1 MLLLF
6 FQVINTL
13 MRIGIVA
20 GEASGD
26 LLASGLIQA
35 IKAKYPDA
43 EFEGIAGTAMVE
55 AGCKAIYP
63 AEKLAVMGLVEVLS
77 HYRELKGI
85 QNAIIKHFADN
96 PPDVFVGVDAPDFN
110 LTVERKLKT
119 KGIKTVHYVSP
130 SVWAWRQYRV
140 KKIGRSVD
148 LMLTLFPFEADFYH
162 QHDVS
167 VEFVGHPLAEM
178 IPMQPDASAARQK
191 LALPADKQ
199 LVAILPGSRMSEA
212 KMLSQLMLEAAVEIS
227 KQQSGVEFV
236 IPLATAAIREH
247 VESVLSGLK
256 DKPVLHLFDG
266 RSREVM
272 AAVDVIMLASGTA
285 ALEAM
290 LFKRPMVVTYKLSPL
305 TYAIV
310 KRLIKTDFV
319 SLPNILAGEEVAKE
333 LIQNQATAANLAQ
346 ETLRLL
352 QDDGAADAVSERFR
366 NIHLQLRQDASA
378 KAADAILSLV
388 ETDNR

>member
-1 MLLLF
+1 
-6 FQVINTL
+6 

-26 LLASGLIQA
+26 LLASGLIRA
-35 IKAKYPDA
+35 IKAKHPGA
-43 EFEGIAGTAMVE
+43 VFEGIAGPAMVE
-55 AGCKAIYP
+55 AGCQAIYP

-77 HYRELKGI
+77 HYRELKGM
-85 QNAIIKHFADN
+85 QNAIVKHFLDN
-96 PPDVFVGVDAPDFN
+96 PPDVFIGVDAPDFN
-110 LTVERKLKT
+110 LTVERKLKQQSV
-119 KGIKTVHYVSP
+119 KTVHYVSP

-162 QHDVS
+162 QHDVA
-167 VEFVGHPLAEM
+167 VAFVGHPLAEM
-178 IPMQPDASAARQK
+178 IPMQPEASAARQQ

-212 KMLSQLMLEAAVEIS
+212 KMLSQLMLEAAVVIS
-227 KQQSGVEFV
+227 QQQPGVEFV
-236 IPLATAAIREH
+236 IPLATPAIRKQ
-247 VESVLSGLK
+247 VESVLADMQ

-272 AAVDVIMLASGTA
+272 AAVDVIVLASGTA
-285 ALEAM
+285 ALEAL
-290 LFKRPMVVTYKLSPL
+290 LFKRPMVVTYKLSTL

-310 KRLIKTDFV
+310 KRLIKTEFV
-319 SLPNILAGEEVAKE
+319 SLPNILAGEEVVKE
-333 LIQNQATAANLAQ
+333 LIQDQATIANLAQ

-352 QDDGAADAVSERFR
+352 QDDGAADAVSERFKY
-366 NIHLQLRQDASA
+366 IHQQLKQDANA
-378 KAADAILSLV
+378 KAATAVLSLL
-388 ETDNR
+388 EPDYR

>member
-1 MLLLF
+1 
-6 FQVINTL
+6 

-26 LLASGLIQA
+26 LLASGLIRA
-35 IKAKYPDA
+35 IKIKHPDA
-43 EFEGIAGTAMVE
+43 VFEGIAGPAMVE
-55 AGCKAIYP
+55 AGCQAIYP
-63 AEKLAVMGLVEVLS
+63 AEKLAVMGLFEVLS

-85 QNAIIKHFADN
+85 QNAIIKHFGDN
-96 PPDVFVGVDAPDFN
+96 PPDVFIGVDAPDFN
-110 LTVERKLKT
+110 LTVERKLKAQ
-119 KGIKTVHYVSP
+119 GIRTAHYVSP

-140 KKIGRSVD
+140 KKISRSVD

-162 QHDVS
+162 QHDVA
-167 VEFVGHPLAEM
+167 VAFVGHPLAEM
-178 IPMQPDASAARQK
+178 IPMQPDAVVARQQ
-191 LALPADKQ
+191 LDLPADTN

-212 KMLSQLMLEAAVEIS
+212 KMLAQLMLEAAVEIS
-227 KQQSGVEFV
+227 KQRPGVEFV
-236 IPLATAAIREH
+236 IPLATTAIREY
-247 VESVLSGLK
+247 VESVLVGLEE
-256 DKPVLHLFDG
+256 KPVLHLVDG

-310 KRLIKTDFV
+310 KRMIKTDFV

-333 LIQNQATAANLAQ
+333 LIQDQATAINLAQ

-366 NIHLQLRQDASA
+366 NIHQQLRQDASA
-378 KAADAILSLV
+378 KAADAVLSLASAAS
-388 ETDNR
+388 N

>member
-1 MLLLF
+1 
-6 FQVINTL
+6 
-13 MRIGIVA
+13 MRIGVVA

-26 LLASGLIQA
+26 LLASGLIRA
-35 IKAKYPDA
+35 IKAKHPDA
-43 EFEGIAGTAMVE
+43 EFEGIAGPTMVE

-63 AEKLAVMGLVEVLS
+63 AEKLAVMGLFEVLS

-85 QNAIIKHFADN
+85 QNAIIKHFSDN
-96 PPDVFVGVDAPDFN
+96 PPDVFIGVDAPDFN
-110 LTVERKLKT
+110 LTVERKLKAQ
-119 KGIKTVHYVSP
+119 GIKTVHYVSP

-162 QHDVS
+162 QHDVA

-191 LALPADKQ
+191 LALPTDKQ

-212 KMLSQLMLEAAVEIS
+212 RMLSGIMLEAAAEIS
-227 KQQSGVEFV
+227 KQQPGVEFV

-247 VESVLSGLK
+247 VESVLDGLE
-256 DKPVLHLFDG
+256 DKPVLHLLDG

-310 KRLIKTDFV
+310 KRMIKTEFV

-333 LIQNQATAANLAQ
+333 LIQDQATAANLAH

-352 QDDGAADAVSERFR
+352 QDDGAADAVSERFT
-366 NIHLQLRQDASA
+366 NIHQQLRQDASA
-378 KAADAILSLV
+378 KAADAILSLL
-388 ETDNR
+388 ETDNH

>member
-1 MLLLF
+1 
-6 FQVINTL
+6 

-26 LLASGLIQA
+26 LLASGLIRA
-35 IKAKYPDA
+35 IKIKHPDA
-43 EFEGIAGTAMVE
+43 VFEGIAGPAMVE
-55 AGCKAIYP
+55 AGCQAIYP
-63 AEKLAVMGLVEVLS
+63 AEKLAVMGLFEVLA

-85 QNAIIKHFADN
+85 QNAIIKHFGDN
-96 PPDVFVGVDAPDFN
+96 PPDVFIGVDAPDFN
-110 LTVERKLKT
+110 LTVERKLKAQ
-119 KGIKTVHYVSP
+119 GIRTVHYVSP

-140 KKIGRSVD
+140 KKISRSVD

-162 QHDVS
+162 QHDVA

-178 IPMQPDASAARQK
+178 IPMLPDTSAARQE
-191 LALPADKQ
+191 LDLPVDKK

-212 KMLSQLMLEAAVEIS
+212 KMLAQLMLEAAVEIS
-227 KQQSGVEFV
+227 KQKPRVEFV
-236 IPLATAAIREH
+236 IPLATVAIREH
-247 VESVLSGLK
+247 VESVLAGL
-256 DKPVLHLFDG
+256 DEKPVLHLFDG
-266 RSREVM
+266 RSRDVM

-310 KRLIKTDFV
+310 KRMIKTDFV

-333 LIQNQATAANLAQ
+333 LIQDQATAVNLAQ

-352 QDDGAADAVSERFR
+352 QDGGAADAVSERFR
-366 NIHLQLRQDASA
+366 NIHQQLRQNASA
-378 KAADAILSLV
+378 KAAAAVLSLASAAG
-388 ETDNR
+388 N

>member
-1 MLLLF
+1 VLPSY
-6 FQVINTL
+6 FQVIKKR

-26 LLASGLIQA
+26 LLASGLIRA

-43 EFEGIAGTAMVE
+43 VFEGIAGPAMIE
-55 AGCKAIYP
+55 AGCQAIYP

-85 QNAIIKHFADN
+85 QNAIIKHFVDN
-96 PPDVFVGVDAPDFN
+96 PPDVFIGVDAPDFN
-110 LTVERKLKT
+110 LTVERKLKQR
-119 KGIKTVHYVSP
+119 GIKTAHYVSP

-162 QHDVS
+162 QHDVA

-178 IPMQPDASAARQK
+178 IPMQPDMMAARQ
-191 LALPADKQ
+191 ALDLPENKQ

-212 KMLSQLMLEAAVEIS
+212 KMLSQLMFEAAAKIS
-227 KQQSGVEFV
+227 KQQPGVEFV

-247 VESVLSGLK
+247 VESVLAGMQ
-256 DKPVLHLFDG
+256 DRPVLHLIDG

-305 TYAIV
+305 TFAIV
-310 KRLIKTDFV
+310 KRMIKTEFV

-333 LIQNQATAANLAQ
+333 LIQDQATAANLAQ
-346 ETLRLL
+346 ESLRLL
-352 QDDGAADAVSERFR
+352 QDDGAADAVSERFK
-366 NIHLQLRQDASA
+366 NIHQQLRQDASA

-388 ETDNR
+388 ETDYR

>member
-1 MLLLF
+1 
-6 FQVINTL
+6 

-26 LLASGLIQA
+26 LLASGLIRA
-35 IKAKYPDA
+35 IKARYPDA
-43 EFEGIAGTAMVE
+43 IFEGIAGPAMIE
-55 AGCKAIYP
+55 AGCQAIYP
-63 AEKLAVMGLVEVLS
+63 AEKLAVMGLFEVLA

-85 QNAIIKHFADN
+85 QNAIIKHFEDN
-96 PPDVFVGVDAPDFN
+96 PPDVFIGVDAPDFN
-110 LTVERKLKT
+110 LTVERKLKAR
-119 KGIKTVHYVSP
+119 GIRTAHYVSP

-162 QHDVS
+162 QHDVA

-178 IPMQPDASAARQK
+178 IPMQPDASAARQE
-191 LALPADKQ
+191 LVLPADKK

-212 KMLSQLMLEAAVEIS
+212 KMLTQLMLESAAEIS
-227 KQQSGVEFV
+227 RQQPGVEFV
-236 IPLATAAIREH
+236 MPLATAAIREH
-247 VESVLSGLK
+247 VESVLAGLK
-256 DKPVLHLFDG
+256 DKLVLHLFDG

-310 KRLIKTDFV
+310 KRLIKTEFV
-319 SLPNILAGEEVAKE
+319 SLPNILAGEEVVKE
-333 LIQNQATAANLAQ
+333 LIQDQATVANLVQ

-352 QDDGAADAVSERFR
+352 QDEGAADAVSERFR
-366 NIHLQLRQDASA
+366 NIHQQLRQNASA
-378 KAADAILSLV
+378 KAADAVLSLV
-388 ETDNR
+388 AKAGN

>member
-1 MLLLF
+1 
-6 FQVINTL
+6 

-26 LLASGLIQA
+26 LLASGLIRA
-35 IKAKYPDA
+35 IKAKHPDA
-43 EFEGIAGTAMVE
+43 VFEGIAGPAMIE
-55 AGCKAIYP
+55 AGCQAIYP
-63 AEKLAVMGLVEVLS
+63 AEKLAVMGLFEVLA

-85 QNAIIKHFADN
+85 QNAIIKHFGDN
-96 PPDVFVGVDAPDFN
+96 PPDVFIGVDAPDFN

-119 KGIKTVHYVSP
+119 QGVKTVHYVSP

-162 QHDVS
+162 QHDVA

-178 IPMQPDASAARQK
+178 IPVQPDTSAARQQ
-191 LALPADKQ
+191 LDLPADKK

-212 KMLSQLMLEAAVEIS
+212 KMLSHLMLEAATEIS
-227 KQQSGVEFV
+227 KQQPGVEFV
-236 IPLATAAIREH
+236 MPLATSAIHQH
-247 VESVLSGLK
+247 VESVLAGLN
-256 DKPVLHLFDG
+256 DKPVLHLVDG

-290 LFKRPMVVTYKLSPL
+290 LYKRPMVVTYKLSPL

-310 KRLIKTDFV
+310 KRMIKTEFV

-333 LIQNQATAANLAQ
+333 LIQDRATATNLAK

-352 QDDGAADAVSERFR
+352 QDDGDAVSERFTS
-366 NIHLQLRQDASA
+366 IHLQLRQNASD
-378 KAADAILSLV
+378 KAAAAVLSLV
-388 ETDNR
+388 ETAGR

>member
-1 MLLLF
+1 MLPSY
-6 FQVINTL
+6 FQVIKKR

-26 LLASGLIQA
+26 LLASGLIRA

-43 EFEGIAGTAMVE
+43 VFEGIAGPAMIE
-55 AGCKAIYP
+55 AGCQAIYP

-85 QNAIIKHFADN
+85 QNAIIKHFVDN
-96 PPDVFVGVDAPDFN
+96 PPDVFIGVDAPDFN
-110 LTVERKLKT
+110 LTVERKLKQR
-119 KGIKTVHYVSP
+119 GIKTAHYVSP

-162 QHDVS
+162 QHDVA

-178 IPMQPDASAARQK
+178 IPMQPDMMAARQ
-191 LALPADKQ
+191 ALDLPENKQ

-212 KMLSQLMLEAAVEIS
+212 KMLSQLMFEAAAKIS
-227 KQQSGVEFV
+227 KQQPGVEFV

-247 VESVLSGLK
+247 VESVLAGMQ
-256 DKPVLHLFDG
+256 DRPVLHLIDG

-305 TYAIV
+305 TFAIV
-310 KRLIKTDFV
+310 KRMIKTEFV

-333 LIQNQATAANLAQ
+333 LIQDQATAANLAQ
-346 ETLRLL
+346 ESLRLL
-352 QDDGAADAVSERFR
+352 QDDGAADAVSERFK
-366 NIHLQLRQDASA
+366 NIHQQLRQDASA

-388 ETDNR
+388 ETDYR

>member
-1 MLLLF
+1 
-6 FQVINTL
+6 

-26 LLASGLIQA
+26 LLASGLIRA
-35 IKAKYPDA
+35 IKAKHPDA
-43 EFEGIAGTAMVE
+43 VFEGIAGPAMIE
-55 AGCKAIYP
+55 AGCQAIYP
-63 AEKLAVMGLVEVLS
+63 AEKLAVMGLFEVLA

-85 QNAIIKHFADN
+85 QNAIIKHFGDN
-96 PPDVFVGVDAPDFN
+96 PPDVFIGVDAPDFN

-119 KGIKTVHYVSP
+119 QGVKTVHYVSP

-162 QHDVS
+162 QHDVA

-178 IPMQPDASAARQK
+178 IPVQPDTSAARQQ
-191 LALPADKQ
+191 LDLPADKK

-212 KMLSQLMLEAAVEIS
+212 KMLSHLMLEAATEIS
-227 KQQSGVEFV
+227 KQQPGVEFV
-236 IPLATAAIREH
+236 VPLATSAVH
-247 VESVLSGLK
+247 QYVESVLAGLN
-256 DKPVLHLFDG
+256 DKPVLHLVDG

-290 LFKRPMVVTYKLSPL
+290 LYKRPMVVTYKLSPL

-310 KRLIKTDFV
+310 KRMIKTEFV

-333 LIQNQATAANLAQ
+333 LIQDRATATNLAK

-352 QDDGAADAVSERFR
+352 QDDGAADAVSERFTS
-366 NIHLQLRQDASA
+366 IHLQLRQNASD
-378 KAADAILSLV
+378 KAAAAVLSLV
-388 ETDNR
+388 ETAGR

>member
-1 MLLLF
+1 
-6 FQVINTL
+6 

-26 LLASGLIQA
+26 LLATGLIRA

-43 EFEGIAGTAMVE
+43 VFEGIAGPSMIE
-55 AGCKAIYP
+55 AGCQALYP
-63 AEKLAVMGLVEVLS
+63 AEKLAVMGLVEVLA

-85 QNAIIKHFADN
+85 QNAIIKHFTDN
-96 PPDVFVGVDAPDFN
+96 PPDVFIGVDAPDFN
-110 LTVERKLKT
+110 LTVERKLKA

-162 QHDVS
+162 QHDVA

-178 IPMQPDASAARQK
+178 IPMQPDMLAARQK
-191 LALPADKQ
+191 LALPADRQ

-212 KMLSQLMLEAAVEIS
+212 RMLSQLMLEAAVEIS
-227 KQQSGVEFV
+227 EQQPGVEFV
-236 IPLATAAIREH
+236 IPLATTTIREH
-247 VESVLSGLK
+247 VETVLTGLEH
-256 DKPVLHLFDG
+256 KPVVHLFDG

-333 LIQNQATAANLAQ
+333 LIQDQATATNLAQ

-352 QDDGAADAVSERFR
+352 QDEGAADAVSERFM
-366 NIHLQLRQDASA
+366 NIHLQLKQDASA
-378 KAADAILSLV
+378 KAAEAVLNLAMA
-388 ETDNR
+388 TAN

>member
-1 MLLLF
+1 
-6 FQVINTL
+6 

-26 LLASGLIQA
+26 LLASGLIRA
-35 IKAKYPDA
+35 IKAKHPDA
-43 EFEGIAGTAMVE
+43 VFEGIAGPTMVE
-55 AGCKAIYP
+55 AGCQAIYP
-63 AEKLAVMGLVEVLS
+63 AEKLAVMGLFEVLS
-77 HYRELKGI
+77 HYRELKGV
-85 QNAIIKHFADN
+85 QNAIIKHFCDN
-96 PPDVFVGVDAPDFN
+96 PPDVFIGVDAPDFN
-110 LTVERKLKT
+110 LTVERTLKT
-119 KGIKTVHYVSP
+119 QGIRTAHYVSP

-162 QHDVS
+162 QHDVA

-178 IPMQPDASAARQK
+178 IPMRPDILAARQ
-191 LALPADKQ
+191 ALGLPENKQ

-212 KMLSQLMLEAAVEIS
+212 KMLSQLMLEAAVVIS
-227 KQQSGVEFV
+227 KQQPGVEFV
-236 IPLATAAIREH
+236 IPLATSAIRKH
-247 VESVLSGLK
+247 VESVLVGLK

-310 KRLIKTDFV
+310 KRMIKTDFV

-333 LIQNQATAANLAQ
+333 LIQDQATATNLAQ

-352 QDDGAADAVSERFR
+352 QDDGAADVVSERFK
-366 NIHLQLRQDASA
+366 NIHQQLRQDASA
-378 KAADAILSLV
+378 KAADAVLRLV
-388 ETDNR
+388 NVAGN

>member
-1 MLLLF
+1 
-6 FQVINTL
+6 

-26 LLASGLIQA
+26 LLASGLIRA
-35 IKAKYPDA
+35 IKARYPDA
-43 EFEGIAGTAMVE
+43 IFEGIAGPAMIE

-63 AEKLAVMGLVEVLS
+63 AEKLAVMGLFEVLA

-85 QNAIIKHFADN
+85 QNAIIKHFEDN
-96 PPDVFVGVDAPDFN
+96 PPDVFIGVDAPDFN
-110 LTVERKLKT
+110 LTVERKLKAR
-119 KGIKTVHYVSP
+119 GIKTVHYVSP

-162 QHDVS
+162 QHDVA

-178 IPMQPDASAARQK
+178 IPLQPDASAARQE
-191 LALPADKQ
+191 LVLPADKK

-212 KMLSQLMLEAAVEIS
+212 RMLTQLMLESAVEIS
-227 KQQSGVEFV
+227 RQQPGVEFV

-247 VESVLSGLK
+247 VESVLAGLK
-256 DKPVLHLFDG
+256 DKPVLHLVDG

-290 LFKRPMVVTYKLSPL
+290 LFKRPMVVTYKLSSL

-310 KRLIKTDFV
+310 KRLIKTEFV
-319 SLPNILAGEEVAKE
+319 SLPNILAGEEVVKE
-333 LIQNQATAANLAQ
+333 LIQDQATVANLVQ

-352 QDDGAADAVSERFR
+352 QDEGAADAVSERFR
-366 NIHLQLRQDASA
+366 NIHQQLKQNASA

-388 ETDNR
+388 AGAGN